1 MEKLVMPD
9 YYEIHIPQMSSEA
22 NLQLADPSLVNYYS
36 DLENRIYWLND
47 EISSCTFDLVQ
58 YITRWN
64 REDKDV
70 PIEQRKPIRLIID
83 CAGGALSVSET
94 VSNIIKMSKTPVY
107 GIALGYVASGASV
120 IYLSCHKRYALP
132 NSVFV
137 LHKGSC
143 SGVSGTYDEIVSFAR
158 DYEKQIEMLIRFYIN
173 YTNYTEEEIEE
184 NIQTDWYIRIE
195 EALEKGIVDEVITDI
210 DILC

>member
-1 MEKLVMPD
+1 MSD
-9 YYEIHIPQMSSEA
+9 CFEIQLPSIPNGA
-22 NLQLADPSLVNYYS
+22 NLQLADPSLINYYQ

-47 EISSCTFDLVQ
+47 EISCYTFDLVQ

-64 REDKDV
+64 REDKGI
-70 PIEQRKPIRLIID
+70 PIENRKPIRIIID

-94 VSNIIKMSKTPVY
+94 LSNIIKMSKTPVY
-107 GIALGYVASGASV
+107 GIALGFVASGASV
-120 IYLSCHKRYALP
+120 IYLSCHKKYALP

-158 DYEKQIEMLIRFYIN
+158 DYEKQIEMLMEFYIDH
-173 YTNYTEEEIEE
+173 TKYTEEEIEE
-184 NIQTDWYIRIE
+184 NIQTDWYIRAA
-195 EALEKGIVDEVITDI
+195 EALEKGLVDELIDDI
-210 DILC
+210 DIFC